1 MKKLFITI
9 LLFAFTFSLNAQEM
23 KSDQTIQVGEWVK
36 SKYSKLPITFG
47 GKYNETI
54 YKIKSKEDYIYMTQ
68 SALLQMRKTYLE
80 AYDKAVEWMELA
92 KSNNV
97 KKLEKEMTLSF
108 KTSGGMIEDSGYEI
122 VGVSKAKFNVSFWY
136 DKYDSIQNYE
146 LYCKIFQAD
155 KHYVRASSFWFPY
168 VRLNDSTSV
177 KEFER
182 VMEIILNSKENTL
195 KSISETKSELFK
207 N

>member
-23 KSDQTIQVGEWVK
+23 KSDQTIKVGEWVK

-47 GKYNETI
+47 GKYNETT
-54 YKIKSKEDYIYMTQ
+54 YEIKSRKDYIQMTQ
-68 SALLQMRKTYLE
+68 SALIQMRKTYLE

-97 KKLEKEMTLSF
+97 KKLEKEMKLSF
-108 KTSGGMIEDSGYEI
+108 KTSGGMIEDSGYEV
-122 VGVSKAKFNVSFWY
+122 VGVSKSRFEVSFWY
-136 DKYDSIQNYE
+136 DKYDSIQNYDF
-146 LYCKIFQAD
+146 YCKIFQSGD
-155 KHYVRASSFWFPY
+155 YNVRSSDFWFPH
-168 VRLNDSTSV
+168 VRLNDSISV
-177 KEFER
+177 KEFKR
-182 VMEIILNSKENTL
+182 VMDIILNSKENTL
-195 KSISETKSELFK
+195 KSINETKSDLFK